1 MITSREEYE
10 SKILQLSQFPQSLLA
25 RLPESE
31 KIYNIDLNSREVESP
46 TLLSIT
52 NDHEAEIIY
61 FKVARYFDA
70 QDLLK
75 TSCIIVFTNALNET
89 YFYNVPIVDAYTFSD
104 PKDSYLL
111 IPWAI
116 SQDVTKKAGVVKFAF
131 KFYIIDGGL
140 NFEYILNTK
149 PATTKVEQGLEP
161 SYISVEITEE
171 EYNSNISKSYFV
183 KNKNGKYVLGGPTYD
198 PKETYYMWAEEARI
212 TPASKLEAIY
222 QQIQELTKGQLKW
235 MEI

>member
-10 SKILQLSQFPQSLLA
+10 AKAAQLSQFPQSLLA

-31 KIYNIDLNSREVESP
+31 KIYEIDLNTREVEAP
-46 TLLSIT
+46 PLLSIT

-70 QDLLK
+70 QDLMK
-75 TSCIIVFTNALNET
+75 TACVVVFTNALNET
-89 YFYNVPIVDAYTFSD
+89 YIYNVPVVDAYTFSD

-116 SQDVTKKAGVVKFAF
+116 SQDVTRKAGQVKFAF
-131 KFYIIDGGL
+131 KFYIVDGGL
-140 NFEYILNTK
+140 NFEYVLNTK
-149 PATTKVEQGLEP
+149 PATTKVGQGIDP
-161 SYISVEITEE
+161 TYIQVQITAA
-171 EYNSNISKSYFV
+171 EYNSNASKAYFI
-183 KNKNGKYVLGGPTYD
+183 KDKNGKYVLGGVNFD
-198 PKETYYMWAEEARI
+198 PKATYYMWAEEARI
-212 TPASKLEAIY
+212 TPASRLEAIY
-222 QQIQELTKGQLKW
+222 QQMQELAKGQLKW